1 MQSPSQA
8 EGPIVMRLHRMTTAP
23 TVILVDSDLDV
34 HGVDEVGRWAAAGVE
49 IQVIDNDTG
58 EDITRIVFAH
68 WKDGRVVDP
77 IGG

>member
-1 MQSPSQA
+1 MPSPSRAQDK
-8 EGPIVMRLHRMTTAP
+8 IVMRLHRTTTAAMA
-23 TVILVDSDLDV
+23 ILVDSNLDV
-34 HGVDEVGRWAAAGVE
+34 HGVDEVGRLAAAGAK